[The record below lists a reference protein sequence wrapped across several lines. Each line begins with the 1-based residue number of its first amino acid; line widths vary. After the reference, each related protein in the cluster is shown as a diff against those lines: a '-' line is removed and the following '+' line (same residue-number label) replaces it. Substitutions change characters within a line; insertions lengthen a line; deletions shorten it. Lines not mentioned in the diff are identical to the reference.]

1 MRYCLITR
9 GRNNRPAARKR
20 GKIAEERAQALVE
33 LGLTLP
39 MLVVLLMGAVE
50 FARAAYTGI
59 EVSNAA
65 KAAVQYGGQN
75 NTTAADTT
83 GMQTAATNEAPDIT
97 MATPTVSTSY
107 ICSNGTTSSS
117 TPPTCSS
124 GGTVET
130 ILTVNT
136 QATYTPM
143 IHIAG
148 LGASFTLHGQAVQK
162 CLQC

>member
-1 MRYCLITR
+1 MQTTLITR
-9 GRNNRPAARKR
+9 RGTRQAAQRR
-20 GKIAEERAQALVE
+20 RTRIVEERAQALVE

-39 MLVVLLMGAVE
+39 VLAVLLLGAVE

-65 KAAVQYGGQN
+65 KAAAQYGAQN
-75 NTTAADTT
+75 STTAADTT
-83 GMQTAATNEAPDIT
+83 GMQTAATNEAPDISLGT
-97 MATPTVSTSY
+97 TTVSTSY
-107 ICSNGTTSSS
+107 ICSDGSSTTG

-124 GGTVET
+124 ATVET

-136 QATYTPM
+136 QATFTPL
-143 IHIAG
+143 IHIPG
-148 LGASFTLHGQAVQK
+148 LGGAFTLHGQAIEK